1 MTIRNE
7 QLRRRKRS
15 IERRLENSSAVD
27 RGRPMLSPAGIKYE
41 LSERAH
47 GICYGGIGAM
57 LQFAN
62 KIGLTREI
70 DQRLQL
76 LMFHKPYHESDHV
89 LNLAF
94 NALCRGSCLEDIE
107 LRRNDEGFLDALG
120 TERVPDPTTAG
131 DFCRR
136 FAEADIR
143 TLMDV
148 FDSVRMRVWSQQP
161 ARFFEQATIDMD
173 GSLVETTG
181 ECKKGMD
188 ISYKGVWGYHPLI
201 VSLAETGEVL
211 RIVNRSGNRPSH
223 EGAAKEVD
231 SVIRLC
237 EQAGFKRILL
247 RGDTDFT
254 QTTKLDEWDNNSKVR
269 FIFGMDA
276 TANLQVLADDLPRGA
291 WKRLRRPARYEVKTE
306 RRRKPR
312 NVKERIVRE
321 REFENIRLESEDVAE
336 FKYSPTACKKTYRVV
351 VVRKN
356 LAVEKGQNR
365 LFNDYRYFFYITN
378 DWESSPPEIVLS
390 ANQRCDQENL
400 VEQLKNGVRSLTA
413 PVDNLLSNWAYMVM
427 TSLAWNLKAWFALSL
442 PEDGRWIQQR
452 QQEKRRVLSME
463 FKRFVGS
470 FIMLPCQIVNTGRQ
484 IVYRLLGWNPDLP
497 IFRRFLMVFQE

>member
-1 MTIRNE
+1 
-7 QLRRRKRS
+7 
-15 IERRLENSSAVD
+15 
-27 RGRPMLSPAGIKYE
+27 MLSPPGIKFE
-41 LSERAH
+41 LSERAQ
-47 GICYGGIGAM
+47 GICCGGIGAM

-70 DQRLQL
+70 DQRLHL
-76 LMFHKPYHESDHV
+76 LMIHKPYHESDHV

-94 NALCRGSCLEDIE
+94 NALCQGTCLEDIE
-107 LRRNDEGFLDALG
+107 LRRNDEVFLNALG
-120 TERVPDPTTAG
+120 TERIPDPTTAG

-148 FDSVRMRVWSQQP
+148 FDSVRLRVWSQQP
-161 ARFFEQATIDMD
+161 ARFFEQATIEMD

-188 ISYKGVWGYHPLI
+188 ISCKGIWGYHPLI

-231 SVIRLC
+231 SVIGLC

-254 QTTKLDEWDNNSKVR
+254 QTAKLDAWDDNPKVR

-276 TANLQVLADDLPRGA
+276 TTNRHVLADDLPRSG
-291 WKRLRRPARYEVKTE
+291 WKRLRRPARYKVKTE

-321 REFENIRLESEDVAE
+321 REFENIRLESEEVAE

-365 LFNDYRYFFYITN
+365 LFDDYRYFFYITN
-378 DWESSPPEIVLS
+378 DWEASPQQIVLS

-400 VEQLKNGVRSLTA
+400 IEQLKNGVRSLTA
-413 PVDNLLSNWAYMVM
+413 PVDNLLSNWSYMVM

-442 PEDGRWIQQR
+442 PEDGRWAEQR
-452 QQEKRRVLSME
+452 QQEKKRVLSME

-470 FIMLPCQIVNTGRQ
+470 FIMLPCQIVKTGRR
-484 IVYRLLGWNPDLP
+484 IIYRLLSWNPDLP
-497 IFRRFLMVFQE
+497 IFRRFLMALQE